1 MLPKNSQQ
9 DEALGGIAR
18 VCPSC
23 FRTYTT
29 IELTKLLLDR
39 KEGLNCYSKRGC
51 EGPYIRS
58 DTLVK
63 PGVVSDGLAID
74 SFSFQALDG
83 VYVNGSFFTGGNPL
97 APFDSPMLSA
107 FNTTF
112 VKVKP
117 TTLGMPFMLNGI
129 WLRMNWNS
137 KHRGEISALLDMA
150 RGAAG
155 SHTLI
160 AWSSESN
167 TDQGTYF
174 SMMLMKDGAVIFRTQ
189 TNGANVTDCERN
201 GSTGLRSDRRVHLI
215 LVRRE
220 NLLIRGLRVTGCG

>member
-29 IELTKLLLDR
+29 IELTKLLLDG
-39 KEGLNCYSKRGC
+39 KEGLNCYFKRGC

-63 PGVVSDGLAID
+63 PGVVSDGLATD
-74 SFSFQALDG
+74 SSSFQALDG

-129 WLRMNWNS
+129 WLRMKLEFEAPRRDKRTVGYGS
-137 KHRGEISALLDMA
+137 RG
-150 RGAAG
+150 RR
-155 SHTLI
+155 I
-160 AWSSESN
+160 AYTHCLE
-167 TDQGTYF
+167 
-174 SMMLMKDGAVIFRTQ
+174 
-189 TNGANVTDCERN
+189 
-201 GSTGLRSDRRVHLI
+201 LRVQYRSG
-215 LVRRE
+215 
-220 NLLIRGLRVTGCG
+220 NLLQHGADERRCSYFPNPDKWSKCDGW

>member
-9 DEALGGIAR
+9 GEALGGIAR

-29 IELTKLLLDR
+29 IEVTKLLLDG

-63 PGVVSDGLAID
+63 PGVVSDGLVTD
-74 SFSFQALDG
+74 SSSFQALDG

-97 APFDSPMLSA
+97 ASFDSPMLSA

-117 TTLGMPFMLNGI
+117 TTLGMPIMLNGI
-129 WLRMNWNS
+129 WLRMKLEFEAPRRDKRTVRYGS
-137 KHRGEISALLDMA
+137 RG
-150 RGAAG
+150 RR
-155 SHTLI
+155 I
-160 AWSSESN
+160 AYTHCLE
-167 TDQGTYF
+167 
-174 SMMLMKDGAVIFRTQ
+174 
-189 TNGANVTDCERN
+189 
-201 GSTGLRSDRRVHLI
+201 LRVEYRSG
-215 LVRRE
+215 
-220 NLLIRGLRVTGCG
+220 NLLQHGADEGRCSYFPNPDKWSKCDGL